1 VAEQEHRLNH
11 AASAQIQGELVM
23 RKIIESTLLSLDG
36 VIGDRSTMEKLMR
49 KFSVTPA
56 TATAHRIDVTRRS
69 FSLAALAGTLLSGMP
84 ALAKAPLVGAQ
95 AAGVYRL
102 KVGAFEV
109 TVLNDGLVPFDI
121 NLFAG
126 DRAGA
131 TKLLEGA
138 FLPKGPILTASVN
151 EWLVNTSDKLVLVD
165 TGASNTFGPT
175 LGRLSKSLG
184 AAQVNPAAVDSVILT
199 HMHPDHAGGLLTPDK
214 KIMFPN
220 ATIHVNEAE
229 LAFWSSAEIY
239 GKAPADFKP
248 LFDIARTAI
257 KPYIAAG
264 RVATYKDGTTL
275 LPGISALAAP
285 GHTMGH
291 TMIRLSSQGND
302 LLLWGDIVHSAALQF
317 PEPERSIAFDTD
329 QAMAIASRKKV
340 FDMAAAD
347 KLMIAGAHLP
357 FPGLGHVAKA
367 STGYAYVPLQWGT
380 DL

>member
-1 VAEQEHRLNH
+1 
-11 AASAQIQGELVM
+11 M

-49 KFSVTPA
+49 KSSVTPA

-175 LGRLSKSLG
+175 LGRLSK
-184 AAQVNPAAVDSVILT
+184 
-199 HMHPDHAGGLLTPDK
+199 K
-214 KIMFPN
+214 F
-220 ATIHVNEAE
+220 
-229 LAFWSSAEIY
+229 SA
-239 GKAPADFKP
+239 
-248 LFDIARTAI
+248 
-257 KPYIAAG
+257 
-264 RVATYKDGTTL
+264 
-275 LPGISALAAP
+275 
-285 GHTMGH
+285 
-291 TMIRLSSQGND
+291 RL
-302 LLLWGDIVHSAALQF
+302 
-317 PEPERSIAFDTD
+317 RSIR
-329 QAMAIASRKKV
+329 Q
-340 FDMAAAD
+340 
-347 KLMIAGAHLP
+347 P
-357 FPGLGHVAKA
+357 
-367 STGYAYVPLQWGT
+367 STA
-380 DL
+380 